1 MGERALDQGMN
12 LDDEN
17 DFPPNPWNNVNNNLN
32 MNVNNRSLTR
42 SANSNANVVRGGN
55 SGDGVPY
62 NLNNYID
69 INNLLDSQYVVR
81 NPLQANYATSFR
93 IYLPSHQDVTPLTID
108 EIEWINKYRKT
119 AQDAEDW
126 GDDST
131 VVVDGDEATK
141 TDKLSKDDFTE
152 VGQNGTISIQPGQ
165 SVLIRMGNKIV
176 NFANDVTS
184 GVVKTVQV
192 AQACYVAYQTVKAG
206 WTVATSLWNLFT
218 NPWSTIA
225 SVAGKAIATGS
236 TWLLPAA
243 QHYLLT
249 YDGLSEVTSSQTS
262 DDNMRNLRDGANT
275 TVYNCWT
282 VLHTGSNG
290 VFRLFE

>member
-1 MGERALDQGMN
+1 MN

-17 DFPPNPWNNVNNNLN
+17 DFPPNPWNNVNNLN
-32 MNVNNRSLTR
+32 NNVNNRSLTR
-42 SANSNANVVRGGN
+42 SANSNSNSVRGGN
-55 SGDGVPY
+55 TGDGVPY
-62 NLNNYID
+62 NTNNYID

-93 IYLPSHQDVTPLTID
+93 IYLPSHQDVTPLDID
-108 EIEWINKYRKT
+108 EIEWVNKYKKT
-119 AQDAEDW
+119 SQDAEDW

-141 TDKLSKDDFTE
+141 TDKLSKDDFTAVQE
-152 VGQNGTISIQPGQ
+152 NGTISIQPGQ

-206 WTVATSLWNLFT
+206 WTVFTSLWNLFT

-225 SVAGKAIATGS
+225 NVAGKAIATGS

-243 QHYLLT
+243 NHYLLT
-249 YDGLSEVTSSQTS
+249 YEGLSESTSTQ
-262 DDNMRNLRDGANT
+262 DNNRNLRDGANT

>member
-1 MGERALDQGMN
+1 MN

-17 DFPPNPWNNVNNNLN
+17 DFPPNPWNNVNNNVLN
-32 MNVNNRSLTR
+32 ANNRSLTR
-42 SANSNANVVRGGN
+42 SANSNANALRDGN
-55 SGDGVPY
+55 NGDGVPY
-62 NLNNYID
+62 NRNNYID
-69 INNLLDSQYVVR
+69 INNLLDSRYVVN

-93 IYLPSHQDVTPLTID
+93 IYLPSNQDVTPLDID
-108 EIEWINKYRKT
+108 QIEWVNKYRKT
-119 AQDAEDW
+119 ADDAEDW

-141 TDKLSKDDFTE
+141 TDKLSKDDFTA
-152 VGQNGTISIQPGQ
+152 VDQNGTISIQPGQ

-206 WTVATSLWNLFT
+206 WTVFTSLYNLFT
-218 NPWSTIA
+218 NPWGTIA
-225 SVAGKAIATGS
+225 NVAGKAIATGS

-243 QHYLLT
+243 NHYLLT
-249 YDGLSEVTSSQTS
+249 YEGLSELASTQ
-262 DDNMRNLRDGANT
+262 DNNRNLRDGANTNT